1 MNYEVISDISQITL
15 DWLNSVLIDSKALV
29 NGRVEDFA
37 IAVSSSANA
46 RIAKIQLQYSLGT
59 TGTLPTSLFMKMCA
73 GDGSIFG
80 VSEVNYYTRDYIHL
94 TNPPI
99 PTCYHAAYAE
109 NPRRYHLLLEDLS
122 ASHQLNWQVKPTLA
136 YGCMAAQA
144 LARLHAH
151 LWGTEKLKTIGAS
164 IPTKTEIERYLN
176 HVQPGLLPMLEEV
189 GTEIDGLSPSALMDV
204 FQYHPAKMI
213 ERTKNL
219 SGFTLIHGDVNPG
232 NILSP
237 LNGTGKTYLIDRQPF
252 DWSLSTWLGVSDIAY
267 MMVHWWDSDLRRQW
281 EIPILREYYA
291 CLVRNGVSGY
301 DWEQLIEDYKL
312 TAVQSLYVATQWCV
326 LEQDRRKMKW
336 LWFPQL
342 QKSMTA
348 FFDLNCSD
356 LWIY

>member
-1 MNYEVISDISQITL
+1 MNNEVISDISQITL

-37 IAVSSSANA
+37 IAVSNSANA

-59 TGTLPTSLFMKMCA
+59 TGTLPTSLFLKMCA

-80 VSEVNYYTRDYIHL
+80 VSEVNYYMRDYIHL
-94 TNPPI
+94 RNPPI

-122 ASHQLNWQVKPTLA
+122 ATHQLNYQIKPTLP
-136 YGCMAAQA
+136 YGCAVAQA

-164 IPTKTEIERYLN
+164 IPSKTEIERYVN

-189 GTEIDGLSPSALMDV
+189 GTEIDGLWPSALMDV

-213 ERTKNL
+213 ERTKNV

-232 NILSP
+232 NILFP

-252 DWSLSTWLGVSDIAY
+252 DWSLTTWLGVSDIAY

-291 CLVRNGVSGY
+291 CLLRNGVSGY

-312 TAVQSLYVATQWCV
+312 TAVQSLYVSTEWCV
-326 LEQDRRKMKW
+326 LEEDRRKMKW

-342 QKSMTA
+342 QKSMAA
-348 FFDLNCSD
+348 FFDLKCSE
-356 LWIY
+356 LWI